1 MLVVSRRD
9 SESILIRPEEGIDPQ
24 LTLADLFENGPI
36 EIRIFSARDKRVTI
50 GVEAPRHLSIWRK
63 NAAAA

>member
-9 SESILIRPEEGIDPQ
+9 SESILIRPEAGIDPQ
-24 LTLADLFENGPI
+24 LTLAELFANGHI

-50 GVEAPRHLSIWRK
+50 GVEAPRQLSVWRK

>member
-9 SESILIRPEEGIDPQ
+9 SESIMIRPDEGIDPQ
-24 LTLADLFENGPI
+24 LTLAELFANGPI

-50 GVEAPRHLSIWRK
+50 GVEAPRQLSVWRK
-63 NAAAA
+63 DAAAA